1 MKHTFRRRARRP
13 RPSRRQIH
21 QELSRARRIHELFRL
36 EQTIELNRPEPDIAH
51 LNYVQQQLVVLED
64 AVASLETC
72 R

>member
-1 MKHTFRRRARRP
+1 
-13 RPSRRQIH
+13 
-21 QELSRARRIHELFRL
+21 LFRL